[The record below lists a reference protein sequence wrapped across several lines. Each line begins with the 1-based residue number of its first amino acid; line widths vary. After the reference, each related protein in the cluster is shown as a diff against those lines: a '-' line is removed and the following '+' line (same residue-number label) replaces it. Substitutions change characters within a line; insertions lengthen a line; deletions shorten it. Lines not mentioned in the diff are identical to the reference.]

1 MREWIDLIETILN
14 EKFDKA
20 KYERELEKAQKKIDW
35 EEQQATEVIPT
46 SVRSVPH
53 VDDTE
58 AWDAY
63 WADFD
68 WEYEKLKKR
77 QAAEKAKEQ
86 RKLELEQQA
95 RIEGVRLA
103 AKDAM
108 DDMIEQ
114 DRELVS
120 KLAQQAM
127 KSSQRQKQRIKKMA
141 DRQLKD

>member
-1 MREWIDLIETILN
+1 MREWIDLIETLLN
-14 EKFDKA
+14 EQFDRE
-20 KYERELEKAQKKIDW
+20 KYERELKAAQDKIEW
-35 EEQQATEVIPT
+35 EERQSTEVIPT
-46 SVRSVPH
+46 AVREVPN
-53 VDDTE
+53 VNDEE
-58 AWDAY
+58 AWDTY
-63 WADFD
+63 WAEFD
-68 WEYEKLKKR
+68 WEYEKLKRR

-120 KLAQQAM
+120 KLAKQAF
-127 KSSQRQKQRIKKMA
+127 KSSQQRQQKIQKIAKR
-141 DRQLKD
+141 RLKD

>member
-1 MREWIDLIETILN
+1 MREWIDLIETLLN
-14 EKFDKA
+14 EQFDRE
-20 KYERELEKAQKKIDW
+20 KYERELKAAQDKIEW
-35 EEQQATEVIPT
+35 EERQSTEVVPT
-46 SVRSVPH
+46 AVREVPN
-53 VDDTE
+53 VNDEE
-58 AWDAY
+58 AWDTY
-63 WADFD
+63 WAEFD
-68 WEYEKLKKR
+68 WEYEKLKRR

-120 KLAQQAM
+120 KLAKQAI
-127 KSSQRQKQRIKKMA
+127 KSSQQRQQKIQKIAKR
-141 DRQLKD
+141 RLKD